1 MVRMAASEDRK
12 DDSQGKGQW
21 FTTTCWTDLMVAK
34 EGESPQAHEALGRLC
49 NTYWYP
55 LYAYI
60 RRQGRSSQDA
70 EDLTQAFFYQILKK
84 NYLGAVD
91 RKKGKF
97 RSFLLASLNHF
108 LSNERAFRNAEKR
121 GGGKVLFSLDEQLA
135 DERFQAEPSTN
146 ATPEKMYEL
155 QWAETVLTEARHR
168 LQGECEVSGKGRL
181 YRELGDYVMEDPA
194 SGEYLTVS
202 TRLGM
207 TPGAVAVAV
216 HRLRQRLGK
225 ILKEEV
231 AQTVGSPEEVET
243 ELRHLCKVYGS
254 MPSSVLNPDQP
265 LS

>member
-1 MVRMAASEDRK
+1 MAASEQEEQ
-12 DDSQGKGQW
+12 SAENQQKGRW
-21 FTTTCWTDLMVAK
+21 FTTTCWTDLMAAQ
-34 EGESPQAHEALGRLC
+34 EGESPQAQEALGRLC

-70 EDLTQAFFYQILKK
+70 EDLTQSFFYQILKK

-121 GGGKVLFSLDEQLA
+121 GGGKILFSLDEQLA
-135 DERFQAEPSTN
+135 EQRFRAEPATN

-155 QWAETVLTEARHR
+155 QWADTVLTEARQR
-168 LQGECEVSGKGRL
+168 LQGECEVSGKG
-181 YRELGDYVMEDPA
+181 ELFEALKDYIMEDAASGDYHSVA
-194 SGEYLTVS
+194 GALK
-202 TRLGM
+202 M
-207 TPGAVAVAV
+207 TPGAIAVTV

-231 AQTVGSPEEVET
+231 SQTVASPEETET

-254 MPSSVLNPDQP
+254 LPASILNPDQP
-265 LS
+265 FS

>member
-1 MVRMAASEDRK
+1 MAASEDQSGK
-12 DDSQGKGQW
+12 NQDKGQW
-21 FTTTCWTDLMVAK
+21 FTTTCWTDLLAAK
-34 EGESPQAHEALGRLC
+34 EGGSPQAHEALGRLC

-60 RRQGRSSQDA
+60 RRQGRSAQDA
-70 EDLTQAFFYQILKK
+70 EDLTQAFFYQVLKK

-121 GGGKVLFSLDEQLA
+121 GGGKVLFSLDEHLA
-135 DERFQAEPSTN
+135 DERFQSEPSTN

-155 QWAETVLTEARHR
+155 QWADTVLTEARQR
-168 LQGECEVSGKGRL
+168 LQGECEMSGKGEL
-181 YRELGDYVMEDPA
+181 YQALKDYIMEDAASGDYLPVAE
-194 SGEYLTVS
+194 
-202 TRLGM
+202 RLNM

-231 AQTVGSPEEVET
+231 TQTVASPEETEA

-254 MPSSVLNPDQP
+254 MPSSVLSPEP
-265 LS
+265 